1 MKKMKLKIKSLWM
14 CCILV
19 GTSLVSSSCEDFL
32 DRQEDEKMT
41 FDKIWLSRN
50 TTKQYWLNS
59 MSFLPR
65 YSNSYVGDGEA
76 YLGASDECTI
86 ELRLMECFEHT
97 LL

>member
-65 YSNSYVGDGEA
+65 YSNSYVA
-76 YLGASDECTI
+76 TVKPTWV
-86 ELRLMECFEHT
+86 LRMNVPLPT
-97 LL
+97 TVLIAG

>member
-50 TTKQYWLNS
+50 TTKQQ
-59 MSFLPR
+59 
-65 YSNSYVGDGEA
+65 
-76 YLGASDECTI
+76 
-86 ELRLMECFEHT
+86 LRGRQ
-97 LL
+97 